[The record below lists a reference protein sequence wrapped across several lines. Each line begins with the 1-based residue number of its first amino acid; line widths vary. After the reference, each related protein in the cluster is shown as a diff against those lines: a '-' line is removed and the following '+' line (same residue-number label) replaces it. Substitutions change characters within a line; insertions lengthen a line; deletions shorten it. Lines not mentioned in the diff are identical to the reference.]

1 MNAIADLRKHYK
13 DISEA
18 RAVIYNRFARF
29 FWNEQKIN
37 DLINLDSDLEL
48 VLSSIRSHY
57 EKQTLETISDLRDK
71 IEALEAKLLE
81 AKKAAHE
88 SKPKPTAAKR
98 KKV

>member
-1 MNAIADLRKHYK
+1 MDAIAELRKHYK
-13 DISEA
+13 DISKA
-18 RAVIYNRFARF
+18 RAAIYNRFARF

-48 VLSSIRSHY
+48 VLSSISSHY
-57 EKQTLETISDLRDK
+57 EKQALETISGLRDK

-88 SKPKPTAAKR
+88 SKPKPTAKR

>member
-1 MNAIADLRKHYK
+1 MDAIAGLRKHYK

-18 RAVIYNRFARF
+18 KAEIYRRFARF

-48 VLSSIRSHY
+48 VLSSISSYY
-57 EKQTLETISDLRDK
+57 EKQALETISGLRDK
-71 IEALEAKLLE
+71 VEALEAKLIE

-88 SKPKPTAAKR
+88 AKPKPTAKR
-98 KKV
+98 KKI